1 MKKNQNKKFFNSIKN
16 EINTSF
22 LRLLKRFYTIKD
34 TFNFDIFQNLKAEN
48 EKLQIIYANI
58 RV

>member
-1 MKKNQNKKFFNSIKN
+1 MKKNQNKRIFSSIKN
-16 EINTSF
+16 EINTSYT
-22 LRLLKRFYTIKD
+22 RLLKRFFEVKNN
-34 TFNFDIFQNLKAEN
+34 FNFDIYHYLKAEN

>member
-1 MKKNQNKKFFNSIKN
+1 MKKNQNKRIFSSIKN
-16 EINTSF
+16 EINSSYT
-22 LRLLKRFYTIKD
+22 RLLKRFFEVKNN
-34 TFNFDIFQNLKAEN
+34 FNFDIYHYLKAEN